1 MDIILNNRN
10 ENIDANAM
18 SISELLK
25 YKNYTF
31 KMMVVKVNG
40 ALIKK
45 DQYATS
51 IVSHGDDVQLL
62 HMISGG

>member
-40 ALIKK
+40 A
-45 DQYATS
+45 
-51 IVSHGDDVQLL
+51 
-62 HMISGG
+62 